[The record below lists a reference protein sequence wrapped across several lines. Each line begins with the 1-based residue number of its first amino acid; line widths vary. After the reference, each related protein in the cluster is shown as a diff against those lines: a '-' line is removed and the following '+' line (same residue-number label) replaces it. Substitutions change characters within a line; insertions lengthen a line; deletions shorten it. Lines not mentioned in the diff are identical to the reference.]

1 MTTPVT
7 PFHAHLPVRIAFGD
21 GVLAEL
27 RGALAALGSTAAL
40 VVVEEPVAEHASV
53 ADALAS
59 AESAGL
65 RLDRVVK
72 GPGEPTFALA
82 DELADRV
89 RDGSLDV
96 VVGIGGGS
104 ALDVA
109 KAARIVADQGG
120 AVSDYAGGI
129 RTPAP
134 PRLGLVLCPTTAGT
148 GSEVSGASVLTDT
161 DADRKVGFGHPNMRA
176 QHALVDPVL
185 THGLPAGPTAHSGVD
200 ALAQAI
206 GACTVRNSSPL
217 SVAFGLEA
225 CHHVAHSLREAV
237 ADGTDAE
244 ARRRMA
250 CASLTAGLA
259 MNLSDCAADHA
270 LGPGTRQRRAPPAWA
285 HGRARG
291 RGDARA
297 LTGRL
302 RRAPGADRRRA
313 RRVSR
318 RQLLT
323 ARAPS
328 GRFVVSSPMSASRRS
343 PRAASW
349 KARCPRSSRARPASS
364 PTTSR
369 STATRGTQKRSKGP
383 FAPRSPSRPAE
394 LRLRRDED
402 ALQLRVVG
410 RALLELPADAR
421 RLVAAERRLREH
433 RVVRVDADRARPQ
446 CPSDAELARAV
457 PRPQRARETIQGV
470 CRSRA
475 GIALRSSVGGTRP
488 DGDGRQR
495 LLPRAPRSSTV
506 RTNRRGRRAEVDPG
520 RPSR

>member
-40 VVVEEPVAEHASV
+40 VVVEEPVAEHPSV

-270 LGPGTRQRRAPPAWA
+270 LAQALGSVA
-285 HGRARG
+285 HLPHGLTVGLVVAETLELS
-291 RGDARA
+291 RGDCAERLERIADALGEPADGSADGSSAVRA
-297 LTGRL
+297 V
-302 RRAPGADRRRA
+302 
-313 RRVSR
+313 RRVLADVGFPTLAESGIVEGSLPALVASATGE
-318 RQLLT
+318 QSYNLEIDCH
-323 ARAPS
+323 AWDADEVERAF
-328 GRFVVSSPMSASRRS
+328 RAALALASR
-343 PRAASW
+343 
-349 KARCPRSSRARPASS
+349 
-364 PTTSR
+364 
-369 STATRGTQKRSKGP
+369 
-383 FAPRSPSRPAE
+383 
-394 LRLRRDED
+394 
-402 ALQLRVVG
+402 
-410 RALLELPADAR
+410 
-421 RLVAAERRLREH
+421 
-433 RVVRVDADRARPQ
+433 
-446 CPSDAELARAV
+446 
-457 PRPQRARETIQGV
+457 
-470 CRSRA
+470 
-475 GIALRSSVGGTRP
+475 
-488 DGDGRQR
+488 
-495 LLPRAPRSSTV
+495 
-506 RTNRRGRRAEVDPG
+506 
-520 RPSR
+520 